1 MTSADYVV
9 IACGATMLVALS
21 LGIYHRLKTSR
32 GITDRFLK
40 FLIIGMGVPAFII
53 LAMTD
58 RIDAT
63 TIGAI
68 IMGVLAGF
76 GISKTGKEE

>member
-1 MTSADYVV
+1 
-9 IACGATMLVALS
+9 
-21 LGIYHRLKTSR
+21 
-32 GITDRFLK
+32 
-40 FLIIGMGVPAFII
+40 MGVPAFII